1 VRCECVSADDTVTY
15 VGPAER
21 AVEAGN
27 LEAAEHD
34 DRPFTL
40 GVQWHPEVGEDG
52 SLFAALVAAASPAG
66 A

>member
-1 VRCECVSADDTVTY
+1 MEP
-15 VGPAER
+15 GER

-52 SLFAALVAAASPAG
+52 SLFAALVAAASPTG